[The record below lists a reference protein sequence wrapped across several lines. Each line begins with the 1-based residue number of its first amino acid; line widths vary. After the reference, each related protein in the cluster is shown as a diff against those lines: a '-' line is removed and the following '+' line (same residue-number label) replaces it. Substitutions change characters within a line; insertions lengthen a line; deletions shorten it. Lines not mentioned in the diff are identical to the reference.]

1 MPSLSGH
8 GSMRDLM
15 ECGWAAI
22 GRAPRF
28 TKFHERLEDALTMP
42 MCHHA
47 RPYASLHSAQDLKGI
62 RCVVLTS
69 LSNIAVYANPTIA
82 SPVHP
87 VH

>member
-28 TKFHERLEDALTMP
+28 TKFHERLGDALTIL
-42 MCHHA
+42 CHHA
-47 RPYASLHSAQDLKGI
+47 HPYASLHSAQDLKGI